1 MAQRQSTGKT
11 MGVTRL
17 AVYGSGVGG
26 GFRNLIEG
34 GNVDA
39 LGPAA
44 VEVSESL
51 QRGLDDLIGFLPRLI
66 GFLVILLI
74 GYLVAKALQ
83 KVAEVA
89 LEKLGAD
96 RALRSGAGGEYVQR
110 VAPDVS
116 PSAVIGKVVFW
127 FVLLGALSI
136 AISALGITA
145 LNDFL
150 ADVFA
155 YLPNIVAAILIFVIA
170 VAIAGGLAQLITRT
184 LGDTPTGK
192 LMATAAPA
200 IVMGIAVFMILNQL
214 GIATE
219 IVTITYAALMGALAL
234 GAALAFGLGGR
245 DVAARMLEE
254 TYRRG
259 QEERAR
265 ARAAPATTPGA
276 SGATTT
282 AMPPPRERPG

>member
-1 MAQRQSTGKT
+1 MW
-11 MGVTRL
+11 
-17 AVYGSGVGG
+17 
-26 GFRNLIEG
+26 
-34 GNVDA
+34 
-39 LGPAA
+39 PAA
-44 VEVSESL
+44 VEISESL
-51 QRGLDDLIGFLPRLI
+51 QQGLDDLIGFLPNLL

-74 GYLVAKALQ
+74 GYLVAKAFQ
-83 KVAEVA
+83 KVAQVA
-89 LEKLGAD
+89 LEKFGAD

-110 VAPDVS
+110 LAPDVS

-127 FVLLGALSI
+127 FILLGALSI
-136 AISALGITA
+136 AISALGIAA

-155 YLPNIVAAILIFVIA
+155 YLPNIVAAVLILVLAI
-170 VAIAGGLAQLITRT
+170 AIAGALTQLITRT
-184 LGDTPTGK
+184 MGDRPSGR
-192 LMATAAPA
+192 LMATGAPA
-200 IVMGIAVFMILNQL
+200 LVMGIAVFMILNQL

-219 IVTITYAALMGALAL
+219 IVTITYAALIGALAL

-265 ARAAPATTPGA
+265 TRVSSERTTPGA
-276 SGATTT
+276 PGTTSPR
-282 AMPPPRERPG
+282 PPQ